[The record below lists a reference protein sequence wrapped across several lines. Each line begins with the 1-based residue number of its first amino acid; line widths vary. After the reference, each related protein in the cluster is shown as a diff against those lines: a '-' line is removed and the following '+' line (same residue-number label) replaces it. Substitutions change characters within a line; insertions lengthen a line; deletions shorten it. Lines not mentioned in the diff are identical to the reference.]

1 MGLKEQ
7 NKLKIELFGAGLV
20 GPRGLKGDKGDPG
33 EKGEK
38 GDRGER
44 GLKGDPGTNMPQ
56 EWVDE
61 ITLSSKQ
68 YKIDIADL
76 KDKDEQIA
84 QTFQE
89 VRDLI
94 GELDIDGIEFNAQ
107 EIKTVTNTI
116 KKVQQK
122 LKTFEDTVSN
132 TQQKILELE
141 DVIENGSQLENND
154 EIIITNDAQT
164 VTAKVVIETKDDV
177 SNILLNNKEDVLK
190 LSTDNV
196 LFKEMNDGVEE
207 LIALTNLIRN
217 NKEEF
222 ELVKGLIG
230 DLSELSTENKQNVM
244 ESLNEVCAISQMA
257 VSRLEYDSETKT
269 LRVYDY
275 HGLNDE
281 IIFE

>member
-20 GPRGLKGDKGDPG
+20 GPRGLKGDKGDKG

-44 GLKGDPGTNMPQ
+44 GLKGDPGSNMPQ

-61 ITLSSKQ
+61 ITQTTRKNKS
-68 YKIDIADL
+68 DIIDL

-89 VRDLI
+89 IRELI
-94 GELDIDGIEFNAQ
+94 GELDIDGIEFNKE

-122 LKTFEDTVSN
+122 LKTFEDTVST

-141 DVIENGSQLENND
+141 DVIENGSQLESND

-164 VTAKVVIETKDDV
+164 VTAKVVIETKEDG
-177 SNILLNNKEDVLK
+177 SNILLNNKKDILK
-190 LSTDNV
+190 LSTDNI

-230 DLSELSTENKQNVM
+230 DLKELSTENKQNLM
-244 ESLNEVCAISQMA
+244 ESINEVCAISQMA
-257 VSRLEYDSETKT
+257 VNRLEYNTETKT